1 LYKNILSIII
11 NIMKKNNF
19 LSIGLALIFLLIAV
33 VVLIDLLGFL
43 SSYNFLGQYWPI
55 LLVLVGVMAFSS
67 GTSRESGF
75 AFGMIMLGLLMLLFE
90 LNAFQSQAGK
100 TVFVVLLALSGLAML
115 IFAISKKP
123 EQPTNKDR

>member
-1 LYKNILSIII
+1 
-11 NIMKKNNF
+11 MKKNNF
-19 LSIGLALIFLLIAV
+19 LSIGLALIFLLIAI

-55 LLVLVGVMAFSS
+55 LIVLIGIMAFSAGS
-67 GTSRESGF
+67 SRESGF
-75 AFGMIMLGLLMLLFE
+75 AFGMIMFGLLMLLFE

-100 TVFVVLLALSGLAML
+100 TIFILLLGLSGLAML

-123 EQPTNKDR
+123 EQPKNKDR